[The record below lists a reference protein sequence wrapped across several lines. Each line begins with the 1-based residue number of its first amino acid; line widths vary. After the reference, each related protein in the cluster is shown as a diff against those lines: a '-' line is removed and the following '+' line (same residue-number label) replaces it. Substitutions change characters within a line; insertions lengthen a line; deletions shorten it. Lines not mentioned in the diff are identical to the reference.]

1 MIGALSVLD
10 NLGNNSEVTAGN
22 VLTKAEVRTIVN
34 DIFTEFVNF
43 ITPINIYKVTS
54 FDYDNQQAQG
64 ESKSLSVNA
73 IVTGTKRKESAA
85 GRETKGER
93 KAFIKYRELGLDA
106 EPNDSRVNCNGVEYR
121 VTSMSNPADADAVI
135 ILDLVAL

>member
-10 NLGNNSEVTAGN
+10 NLGSAEVTTGN

-54 FDYDNQQAQG
+54 FDYDNQQEQG
-64 ESKSLSVNA
+64 ESESLSVNA
-73 IVTGTKRKESAA
+73 IVTGTNRKESAA

-93 KAFIKYRELGLDA
+93 KAFIKYRELGLEA
-106 EPNDSRVNCNGVEYR
+106 EPNDSRVNYKGVEYR
-121 VTSMSNPADADAVI
+121 VTSVANPADADAVI
-135 ILDLVAL
+135 ILELVAL